1 MAEEPRGRRI
11 ALLAVGLLRG
21 LMEERARQVSSTF
34 LRAVAPTH
42 CFAVFEALPS
52 EESCTPDALRHAH
65 SLLSA
70 DGARIAQVRLVEASE
85 LRQAACSCMVCQA
98 NTTATKQPGG
108 ANACQGK
115 YLQFHKVLL
124 AFRMLE
130 GAERDGARFD
140 AVLRVRMDIGFLVLP
155 DLETQLQHAAS
166 MTTVALLQRDAAW
179 LASRRVAT
187 AVAVAWST
195 MGEQLGLLRSSSG
208 SYPLFQALRRIDWSR
223 LANSCWAFKSKF
235 IPCLPFPEDW
245 QGGWSLARVQKL
257 ATDAS
262 DLEAALSN
270 RSRMWIAASQKCFWI
285 HGRAPAHA
293 LRFNPE
299 PEVHLG
305 LALFV
310 EPPHGVAPAI
320 SVDGDNCTTF
330 GRVPWSKGR
339 TYGCSTSTS
348 ARPAAVK
355 PSSGT

>member
-1 MAEEPRGRRI
+1 MGRRYV
-11 ALLAVGLLRG
+11 ALIEAHRG
-21 LMEERARQVSSTF
+21 EPL
-34 LRAVAPTH
+34 
-42 CFAVFEALPS
+42 
-52 EESCTPDALRHAH
+52 
-65 SLLSA
+65 
-70 DGARIAQVRLVEASE
+70 
-85 LRQAACSCMVCQA
+85 
-98 NTTATKQPGG
+98 PGG
-108 ANACQGK
+108 TCAS
-115 YLQFHKVLL
+115 
-124 AFRMLE
+124 LE
-130 GAERDGARFD
+130 
-140 AVLRVRMDIGFLVLP
+140 
-155 DLETQLQHAAS
+155 
-166 MTTVALLQRDAAW
+166 
-179 LASRRVAT
+179 
-187 AVAVAWST
+187 
-195 MGEQLGLLRSSSG
+195 
-208 SYPLFQALRRIDWSR
+208 
-223 LANSCWAFKSKF
+223 AFKSKF

-310 EPPHGVAPAI
+310 VPPHGVAPAI

-339 TYGCSTSTS
+339 TYGCSTGTTRTS

-355 PSSGT
+355 PSSGK